1 MFTARRYRTPVR
13 SFEPLGVRLGVR
25 ADREPPRRDAW
36 GGPPEPDLIGDL
48 AEREGF
54 EPSKQVTPLGGLAN
68 RCTRPLCDLSDGA
81 ARPILPWLP
90 GPAGR
95 PRRDGAGSAPSN
107 RQALAWSSI
116 SGESGHSPVKWR
128 RSHTKRP
135 TTPGSPVAWGRCRT
149 RLGTSGSPGSPRARP
164 TLTAGPPLG
173 TVRGT

>member
-68 RCTRPLCDLSDGA
+68 RCTRPLCDLSVGA
-81 ARPILPWLP
+81 ARPILPWLS
-90 GPAGR
+90 GPAER
-95 PRRDGAGSAPSN
+95 ASPRWCR
-107 RQALAWSSI
+107 
-116 SGESGHSPVKWR
+116 WR
-128 RSHTKRP
+128 TKRP
-135 TTPGSPVAWGRCRT
+135 SSRQIIAGA
-149 RLGTSGSPGSPRARP
+149 RA
-164 TLTAGPPLG
+164 
-173 TVRGT
+173 